1 MGDNDVLET
10 LERVKE
16 RRERLGSAA
25 DGLERA
31 ITRAAGDEQSWRTG
45 VRSALDEVRAA
56 LDAHVDEVEAPGGLY
71 TDIITRSPR
80 LTHGIERLRHDHLT
94 MSGQIADLEAAL
106 APDGASVETTRESAL
121 VLIAEISRHRHRGA
135 DLLWDSYDL
144 DIGAGD

>member
-31 ITRAAGDEQSWRTG
+31 ITRAAGDEQSWRTR
-45 VRSALDEVRAA
+45 VRSALDDVRAA

-80 LTHGIERLRHDHLT
+80 LTHGIEGLRHDHLT
-94 MSGQIADLEAAL
+94 MSGQIDDLEAAL
-106 APDGASVETTRESAL
+106 APGGAS
-121 VLIAEISRHRHRGA
+121 
-135 DLLWDSYDL
+135 
-144 DIGAGD
+144 

>member
-31 ITRAAGDEQSWRTG
+31 ITRAAGDERTWRAG

-94 MSGQIADLEAAL
+94 MSGQIADLAAAV
-106 APDGASVETTRESAL
+106 APGGGSVETTRESAL

>member
-31 ITRAAGDEQSWRTG
+31 ITRAAGDGQSWRAG

-80 LTHGIERLRHDHLT
+80 LTHAIERLRHDHVA
-94 MSGQIADLEAAL
+94 MSEQIADLEPAL
-106 APDGASVETTRESAL
+106 AGGGA
-121 VLIAEISRHRHRGA
+121 
-135 DLLWDSYDL
+135 
-144 DIGAGD
+144 

>member
-1 MGDNDVLET
+1 MGESDVLLN

-16 RRERLGSAA
+16 RRERLGAAA

-31 ITRAAGDEQSWRTG
+31 ITRAAGDEQSWRAG
-45 VRSALDEVRAA
+45 VRSALDDVRAA
-56 LDAHVDEVEAPGGLY
+56 LDAHIDEVEAPGGLY

-80 LTHGIERLRHDHLT
+80 LTHAIERLRQDHLS
-94 MSGQIADLEAAL
+94 MSGQIADLETAL
-106 APDGASVETTRESAL
+106 AIDGASVETTRESAL

-144 DIGAGD
+144 DIGGGD